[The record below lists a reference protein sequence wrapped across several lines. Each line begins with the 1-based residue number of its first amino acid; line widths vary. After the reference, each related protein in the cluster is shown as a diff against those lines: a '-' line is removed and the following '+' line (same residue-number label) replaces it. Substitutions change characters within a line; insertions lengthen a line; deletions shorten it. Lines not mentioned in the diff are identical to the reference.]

1 MDGVSSLR
9 VLCVRVDGHTIF
21 SVSPAGS
28 VTVQYVLEVRIRVG
42 RFQRLGIR
50 TTGLHCSARRRQR
63 CRQRYS

>member
-42 RFQRLGIR
+42 RFQRL
-50 TTGLHCSARRRQR
+50 
-63 CRQRYS
+63 